1 MAEEKPKKSGVLA
14 KRRERKQLKQ
24 ERSGDTPEKR
34 EESAGSSYD
43 QKDATSRAVL
53 GGFIGGGSGGG

>member
-14 KRRERKQLKQ
+14 KRRERKRLKQ

-43 QKDATSRAVL
+43 ATDATGRAAL
-53 GGFIGGGSGGG
+53 SGFIGGGVGGG